1 MVSVGGGFVCALT
14 RAGAVRCWGDN
25 SRGQLGDGTT
35 TDRSTP
41 GEVVGLGSGV
51 RSITAGGSHAC
62 ALTVAGAVR
71 CWGNNDH
78 GQLGDGTTTDRP
90 APVEVAGLGSGV
102 RSLAAGYGSTC
113 VVDGNRAAKCWGD
126 NHDGQLGDGTSRER
140 WKPVPVVGGSGLRSV
155 AVGYNHACA
164 LSVAAS
170 VACWGWMSGMT
181 AGGAGDGST
190 TLSATPVP
198 VKDMWAEVRSVA
210 VGSAFSCVLTIGG
223 GVKCWGNNDH
233 GELGIHEFS
242 DRETPEDVV
251 GLGSGLAA
259 VATGYVHACA
269 VTTVGTVTCWGWN
282 RSGQLGDGTAVDRFK
297 PVPVMGLKSRIQ
309 SVSAGESE
317 TCAMGFTGTVECWG
331 RNDHGQLGDG
341 TTTDRM
347 TPLAVT
353 LDG

>member
-25 SRGQLGDGTT
+25 SRGQLGDGST

-78 GQLGDGTTTDRP
+78 GQLGDGTTTDRST
-90 APVEVAGLGSGV
+90 PVEVAGLGSGV

-113 VVDGNRAAKCWGD
+113 VVDGSRAAKCWGD
-126 NHDGQLGDGTSRER
+126 NHDGQLGDGTNLER
-140 WKPVPVVGGSGLRSV
+140 LRPVPVVGGSGLRSV
-155 AVGYNHACA
+155 AVSYNHACA
-164 LSVAAS
+164 LSTAAS

-181 AGGAGDGST
+181 AGGGGEGST
-190 TLSATPVP
+190 TLSATPLP

-210 VGSAFSCVLTIGG
+210 VGSAFSCVLTVGG
-223 GVKCWGNNDH
+223 GVKCWGTNDH
-233 GELGIHEFS
+233 GELGINEFS

-259 VATGYVHACA
+259 VAAGYVHACA

-282 RSGQLGDGTAVDRFK
+282 KYGQLGDGTAIDRFK
-297 PVPVMGLKSRIQ
+297 PVSVNGLGNIQ

-317 TCAMGFTGTVECWG
+317 TCAVSLTGAVQCWG
-331 RNDHGQLGDG
+331 RNDQGQLGDG
-341 TTTDRM
+341 TTTDRT
-347 TPLAVT
+347 TPVMVSL
-353 LDG
+353 GG